1 MAFLDRMLEAICA
14 ALLGATVLIAFI
26 AVIFRYVIGASLSW
40 SFEASLALLTY
51 LTFLGS
57 YLAMRQRAHL
67 KVEVFAA
74 KLPIPLQLVIF
85 TINQAIVLAIA
96 AVMIFYG
103 AKQVAMFFS
112 QTTAVMQIPIGWLY
126 IAIPLSG
133 ALIGLQGTVE
143 TAAGIRRGCAGHALF
158 SAADGSASEL

>member
-1 MAFLDRMLEAICA
+1 MTVLDRILEAVCA

-57 YLAMRQRAHL
+57 YLAMRQNAHL

-74 KLPIPLQLVIF
+74 RLPVQLQLAVF
-85 TINQAIVLAIA
+85 VLNQAVVLGIA
-96 AVMIFYG
+96 GVMIWYG
-103 AKQVAMFFS
+103 MRQVVDFFS

-126 IAIPLSG
+126 LAIPLSG
-133 ALIGLQGTVE
+133 ALMTLQALVELVAGVQRGLSGQP
-143 TAAGIRRGCAGHALF
+143 LY
-158 SAADGSASEL
+158 SAADAPASEI

>member
-1 MAFLDRMLEAICA
+1 VPVLDRILEAVCA

-40 SFEASLALLTY
+40 SFEASLAMLTY

-57 YLAMRQRAHL
+57 YLAMRHNAHL

-74 KLPIPLQLVIF
+74 RLPIPMQLAVF
-85 TINQAIVLAIA
+85 VLNQAVVLGIGG
-96 AVMIFYG
+96 VMIWYG
-103 AKQVAMFFS
+103 MRQVVDFFS

-133 ALIGLQGTVE
+133 ALMTLQALVE
-143 TAAGIRRGCAGHALF
+143 LVTGVRRGLSGEPLY
-158 SAADGSASEL
+158 SAADAAASEI